1 MSHLKTLGFHY
12 GRIDLRDHALGRQSQ
27 VLNPFLI
34 TNGASVICRVLQMPR
49 RGEIHR
55 SFLEM
60 RTRRTLTSRPG
71 YCQVLPELARMIS
84 ASTDDLK
91 GSGPITPGFI
101 PRLLARLV
109 RFMPRFNL
117 FGPPPIDPALA
128 TLSSE
133 EKLASP
139 LPASP
144 HRCKRDRKPD
154 HWFGTTGV
162 RRQGST
168 CDNARRNC

>member
-1 MSHLKTLGFHY
+1 
-12 GRIDLRDHALGRQSQ
+12 
-27 VLNPFLI
+27 
-34 TNGASVICRVLQMPR
+34 LQMPR

-60 RTRRTLTSRPG
+60 RTRRTLTSRSG
-71 YCQVLPELARMIS
+71 YCQVLPELARIIS

-91 GSGPITPGFI
+91 GSDSPITPGFI
-101 PRLLARLV
+101 PRPLARLV
-109 RFMPRFNL
+109 RCMPRFNL
-117 FGPPPIDPALA
+117 FAPPPIDPALA

-144 HRCKRDRKPD
+144 HRCKRDRRPD
-154 HWFGTTGV
+154 NWFGTTGV

-168 CDNARRNC
+168 CDNARSIADKRRFRRRAIYPVLENPDAVCATRVFTNLLRLLR